1 MEAALAAYDDVLEET
16 GGKATDQDDS
26 GETAEEAAREA
37 AMEAAREA
45 YDNVFADTCADLDV
59 RHDEGGE

>member
-26 GETAEEAAREA
+26 RETAK
-37 AMEAAREA
+37 EAAREA
-45 YDNVFADTCADLDV
+45 YNVFADTCADLDV